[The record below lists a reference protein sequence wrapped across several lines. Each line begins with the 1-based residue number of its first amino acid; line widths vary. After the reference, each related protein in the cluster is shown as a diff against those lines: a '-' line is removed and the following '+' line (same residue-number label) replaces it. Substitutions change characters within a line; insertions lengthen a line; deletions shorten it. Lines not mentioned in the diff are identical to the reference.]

1 MNPLGPLKLLN
12 FKDRV
17 PSSVQKYR
25 IRMCLECEKAE
36 LGFCTECL
44 CPLAAKSWVA
54 SRTLPPPEMGHL
66 PTTGWSVNRV

>member
-1 MNPLGPLKLLN
+1 MKVNPLGPLKLLN

-25 IRMCLECEKAE
+25 LRMCLECEKAE

-54 SRTLPPPEMGHL
+54 SEHCPLQKWGIYPQQDGA
-66 PTTGWSVNRV
+66 